1 LLQKRY
7 EDIIASRCK
16 KSLELYERQKRIM
29 ASGVSGNARLGMKP
43 YPLYVRKASGSKII
57 DVDGNEYINY
67 MMGSG
72 VMILGHSHPAV
83 MEAVEKQLR
92 LGTVECTVATEKE
105 IELAEK
111 ITKHMPH
118 LEKIRFV
125 NTGTEAM
132 MASIRAS
139 RAYTKKDK
147 IAKFEG
153 HFHGFGD
160 ETAISGGVASLG
172 AAGPDDAPHP
182 VPDFAGIPKS
192 ALETTVVL
200 PFNNADAAVKLIKE
214 NSGQLAAVIM
224 EPLAVFD
231 SGAVMAEKDFVKSV
245 REVTQENDIF
255 LIFDE
260 VVTGFRIGGLRGATK
275 YLDVIPDLTT
285 LGKICG
291 GGFPIGVYGGD
302 SSIMEEVLTP
312 TGAPSDKERK
322 MGQSGTFSGNP
333 ITMTAGVATISEL
346 EKGVVYPHI
355 DELAGLIRE
364 GLRNISSEVG
374 IDIQILGLDS
384 IFHTQFASHPIRNK
398 RDALGADSGKL
409 DTFHLGMITRGIFL
423 QPGHPGF
430 TCAMHTKN
438 EIRETLVAAETVLR
452 EMKNAEGS

>member
-1 LLQKRY
+1 
-7 EDIIASRCK
+7 
-16 KSLELYERQKRIM
+16 M

-43 YPLYVRKASGSKII
+43 HPLYVRKASGSKII

-83 MEAVEKQLR
+83 TKAVEKQLR
-92 LGTVECTVATEKE
+92 LGTVECTVATEME

-125 NTGTEAM
+125 STGTEAI
-132 MASIRAS
+132 MATIRAS

-147 IAKFEG
+147 IARFEG
-153 HFHGFGD
+153 HFHGSSD
-160 ETAISGGVASLG
+160 ETAISGGIGSLQ
-172 AAGPDDAPHP
+172 AAGPEESPHP
-182 VPDFAGIPKS
+182 VPDFAGIPRA
-192 ALETTVVL
+192 ALETTLVL
-200 PFNNADAAVKLIKE
+200 PFNNADAAVRLIRK
-214 NSGQLAAVIM
+214 NSDQLAAVVM
-224 EPLAVFD
+224 EPLAVFH
-231 SGAVMAEKDFVKSV
+231 SGAVMAEKEFAQSI
-245 REVTQENDIF
+245 REVTQENDIL

-291 GGFPIGVYGGD
+291 GGFPIGVYGGR
-302 SSIMEEVLTP
+302 SNIMEEVLTP
-312 TGAPSDKERK
+312 TGAQSDKDRK

-333 ITMTAGVATISEL
+333 VTMTAGVATISEL
-346 EKGVVYPHI
+346 EKGAIYPHI
-355 DELAGLIRE
+355 NKLGEIIRE
-364 GLRNISSEVG
+364 GLKNISSEIG

-398 RDALGADSGKL
+398 RDALRADSAKL
-409 DTFHLGMITRGIFL
+409 ETFGLGMITKGIFI
-423 QPGHPGF
+423 QPGHPAF
-430 TCAMHTKN
+430 ICAMHTKK
-438 EIRETLVAAETVLR
+438 EIEETLEAARDVVC
-452 EMKNAEGS
+452 EMKET